1 MSSNNYEIIS
11 IKNLNEDD
19 LVLLSTGQ
27 GFLETLKYT
36 RNTLWFKELH
46 YSRLQNSAKLFNI
59 DICPSRLNNA
69 VKEKINLNGK
79 NNSYRIRIILLFSF
93 IEKHK
98 STGKIIIQLLPFNLK
113 TGHDKDYS
121 LTMQISPSTNNPLA
135 KYKSINF
142 GPAFFKKQEAVNSGF
157 NDVLFY
163 NEKNEL
169 LEASTSNIFGVRGG
183 KLYTPPLSDSILPG
197 TIRQLLIENMN
208 VKEKEIPVS
217 KIESFDYF
225 FLTNSIAEI
234 QPVKKIDAIQFK
246 IEESGFSEIL
256 LGWERIKNKYLSK

>member
-1 MSSNNYEIIS
+1 MSSNSYEIIS

-59 DICPSRLNNA
+59 AIYPSRLNNA

-98 STGKIIIQLLPFNLK
+98 STGKIIIQLLPFNVK

-234 QPVKKIDAIQFK
+234 QPIKKIDAIQFK
-246 IEESGFSEIL
+246 IEESGFSEIM
-256 LGWERIKNKYLSK
+256 LGWERIKNKYLGK

>member
-1 MSSNNYEIIS
+1 MSSNNFEIIS
-11 IKNLNEDD
+11 INTLLEDD

-27 GFLETLKYT
+27 GFLETLKYG

-59 DICPSRLNNA
+59 DICPAQLNNA

-98 STGKIIIQLLPFNLK
+98 NTGKIIIQLLPFKVK
-113 TGHDKDYS
+113 TGHNKDYS
-121 LTMQISPSTNNPLA
+121 LTLQISPSQNNPLA

-163 NEKNEL
+163 NTKNEL
-169 LEASTSNIFGVRGG
+169 LETSTSNIFGMQGG
-183 KLYTPPLSDSILPG
+183 KLYTPPLSDLILPG

-208 VKEKEIPVS
+208 VMEKEIPVS
-217 KIESFDYF
+217 EIESFDYL

-234 QPVKKIDAIQFK
+234 QPVKKIDDIQFK
-246 IEESGFSEIL
+246 IEENGFSEIM
-256 LGWERIKNKYLSK
+256 LGWERIKNKYLGK

>member
-1 MSSNNYEIIS
+1 MSSNSYEIIS

-59 DICPSRLNNA
+59 AIYPSRLNNA

-98 STGKIIIQLLPFNLK
+98 STGKIIIQLLPFNVK

-246 IEESGFSEIL
+246 IEESGFSEIM
-256 LGWERIKNKYLSK
+256 LGWERIKNKYLGK

>member
-11 IKNLNEDD
+11 IKNLDEDD

>member
-1 MSSNNYEIIS
+1 MSSYEIIS
-11 IKNLNEDD
+11 INNLLEDD

-36 RNTLWFKELH
+36 RYTLWFKELH

-59 DICPSRLNNA
+59 DICLSRLNNA

-98 STGKIIIQLLPFNLK
+98 STGKIIIQLLPFNVK
-113 TGHDKDYS
+113 TGHNKDYS
-121 LTMQISPSTNNPLA
+121 LTLQISPSLNNPLA
-135 KYKSINF
+135 KYKTINF

-163 NEKNEL
+163 NAKNEL
-169 LEASTSNIFGVRGG
+169 LEASTSNIFGIRGG
-183 KLYTPPLSDSILPG
+183 KLHTPPLSESILPG

-208 VKEKEIPVS
+208 VMEKEIPVS
-217 KIESFDYF
+217 EIESFDYF

-246 IEESGFSEIL
+246 IEESGFSEIM
-256 LGWERIKNKYLSK
+256 LGWERIKNKYLGK